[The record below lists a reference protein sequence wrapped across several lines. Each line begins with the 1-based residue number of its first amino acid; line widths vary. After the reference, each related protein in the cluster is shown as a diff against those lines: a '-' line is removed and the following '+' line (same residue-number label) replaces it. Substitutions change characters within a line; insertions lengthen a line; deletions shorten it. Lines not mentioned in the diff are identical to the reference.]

1 MGYCQDASNEPASTS
16 ANMISQQSDT
26 LKKSL
31 ARCQEMF
38 DGAIVI
44 GLKET
49 DGGVPE
55 YFIVTD
61 LKDHNRD
68 MILSLIGLS
77 AAERLSNI

>member
-1 MGYCQDASNEPASTS
+1 MATHYSLKKQI
-16 ANMISQQSDT
+16 MISQQSDT